1 MQNNFDLYGGD
12 SSSLTE
18 LSSYKEL
25 PDNKSVVIFNSNL
38 DIIYANETFSRIF
51 RLGVSDS
58 IYKLHPN
65 AELLML
71 VKGFSEKS
79 FKNFSSEVLLNIAD
93 TKDTCLCNVW
103 IERVIIA
110 SVQYLV
116 VSIES
121 LEQRKIIE
129 DKIIALHNALDYGKV
144 PIIITDKYQRI
155 IFATK
160 TVESLFSK
168 DIDGLYYQTIFD
180 LLREYISFEEHQ
192 KLSFAIEKKQ
202 RWKSL
207 INISKRNV
215 TEYWE
220 FNLEPFT
227 TNDELDTSYILSA
240 SNLTEY
246 IYQKQIIE
254 ESEKRQKLI
263 LQNISDLLLII
274 KKINDDYYFEN
285 ANDNFCIVFNI
296 NKDRYHLAEIS
307 KVFPEKLVIPIKSE
321 IQNMIKNESPFSEF
335 DYLHSAELD
344 YHCKITTPL
353 ELSADTSM
361 FIVTMKDITEEKN
374 YRIQLEKGYMK
385 EMLLNK
391 MKSDF
396 LANISHEIRT
406 PFNGIVGYSE
416 IIDDCIENQDY
427 ESLKEMVDSMKEV
440 LGRSLS
446 LFNNLVE
453 VSQIESGE
461 IEIERVDL
469 NGNQVLRQVYE
480 RKIKDAGS
488 KKLEFV
494 IDLCEEDCMIEV
506 DWVKLERIFDV
517 LIDNA
522 IKYTNQGGV
531 YIGSLIVDQKVNL
544 IVKDTGIGI
553 EKSQIERVLA
563 PFNQEIEGYTRPYEG
578 VGLGLTIASKLTK
591 LMGGDFKIESEKNKG
606 TSITITFPQIDSRN
620 FLNYY

>member
-1 MQNNFDLYGGD
+1 M
-12 SSSLTE
+12 TE

-25 PDNKSVVIFNSNL
+25 PDNKSVVIFNGGL
-38 DIIYANETFSRIF
+38 DIVYANETFIRIF

-58 IYKLHPN
+58 IYKLNPN

-79 FKNFSSEVLLNIAD
+79 FKNFSSEVLLTIAE
-93 TKDTCLCNVW
+93 TRESCLCNVW

-110 SVQYLV
+110 SIQYLV

-121 LEQRKIIE
+121 LDQRKIIE

-168 DIDGLYYQTIFD
+168 DIDGLYYQTLYD
-180 LLREYISFEEHQ
+180 LLRDYISFEEHQ
-192 KLSFAIEKKQ
+192 RLDFAIEKKQ

-274 KKINDDYYFEN
+274 KKTKDDYYFEN

-296 NKDRYHLAEIS
+296 NKDRYHLSEIS
-307 KVFPEKLVIPIKSE
+307 KVFPEKLVIPIKAE
-321 IQNMIKNESPFSEF
+321 INNMIINESPFSEF

-353 ELSADTSM
+353 ELTADTSM

-416 IIDDCIENQDY
+416 IIDDCIENSDY

-480 RKIKDAGS
+480 RKIKDAAS
-488 KKLEFV
+488 KKLDFE
-494 IDLCEEDCMIEV
+494 IDLSEQDCMIDV

-522 IKYTNQGGV
+522 IKYTNSGSV
-531 YIGSLIVDQKVNL
+531 YIGSKIIDKQVSLVVR
-544 IVKDTGIGI
+544 DTGIGI
-553 EKSQIERVLA
+553 EKNQIERVLA

-606 TSITITFPQIDSRN
+606 TSITITFQQVDSRN

>member
-1 MQNNFDLYGGD
+1 MQNKYGMYGGK
-12 SSSLTE
+12 SNSMIE
-18 LSSYKEL
+18 LSDYKEL

-38 DIIYANETFSRIF
+38 DIVYANETFSRIF
-51 RLGVSDS
+51 QLGVSDS
-58 IYKLHPN
+58 IHKLNPN
-65 AELLML
+65 AEILML
-71 VKGFSEKS
+71 VKGFAEKS
-79 FKNFSSEVLLNIAD
+79 FKNFSSEILLNTAD
-93 TKDTCLCNVW
+93 TGESSLCNVW

-110 SVQYLV
+110 SIQYLV

-129 DKIIALHNALDYGKV
+129 DKIISLHNALDYGKV

-168 DIDGLYYQTIFD
+168 DIDGLYYQTLFD
-180 LLREYISFEEHQ
+180 LLRDYISFEEHQ
-192 KLSFAIEKKQ
+192 RLNFAIEKKQ

-220 FNLEPFT
+220 FNLDPFS
-227 TNDELDTSYILSA
+227 TNDELHTSYILSA

-246 IYQKQIIE
+246 IYQKQVIE

-274 KKINDDYYFEN
+274 KKIKDDFYFEN

-296 NKDRYHLAEIS
+296 NKDKYHLAEIS

-321 IQNMIKNESPFSEF
+321 IEQMILNKSPFSEF

-353 ELSADTSM
+353 ELSSDTSM

-416 IIDDCIENQDY
+416 IIDDCIENSDY
-427 ESLKEMVDSMKEV
+427 DSLKEMVDSMKEV

-469 NGNQVLRQVYE
+469 NSNQVLRQVYE
-480 RKIKDAGS
+480 RKFKEAMS
-488 KKLEFV
+488 KKLDFKIE
-494 IDLCEEDCMIEV
+494 LCEEDCMIEV

-522 IKYTNQGGV
+522 IKYTNSGSV
-531 YIGSLIVDQKVNL
+531 YITSQNIDKHVSLIVR
-544 IVKDTGIGI
+544 DTGIGI

-591 LMGGDFKIESEKNKG
+591 LMGGDFKIESEKNNG
-606 TSITITFPQIDSRN
+606 TMITITFPEVDSKN